1 MTKLLLP
8 GDVYKKL
15 GAMRLGSKSKLRG
28 QHKGSHRSSRFGSSM
43 DFSDYRAYHVGD
55 DVRQIDWNVFA
66 RSEKYYIKR
75 FLDEQEMRVHVLL
88 DGTKSMATPEKWQL
102 AKQLTAALGH
112 LVLLNDD
119 RLTCSVITDQEVIP
133 FRKKGGVYK
142 QLFAQT
148 MLNVAEPSMKSSFAQ
163 GVNRYLTKGQTV
175 LLLITDALEPIYE
188 LEACIQ
194 RLPKFAGDVRMLQLV
209 HEEEL
214 NPTYQGDMEFEDIET
229 GAQVNVSMGQSVL
242 TKYKEV
248 QAKHQQQLEQLC
260 AKYGVALLQV
270 PVEEG
275 FQHVFFHRLKKA
287 NWVQ

>member
-8 GDVYKKL
+8 GKVYKKL

-28 QHKGSHRSSRFGSSM
+28 QHKGSHRSSRFGASM
-43 DFSDYRAYHVGD
+43 DFSDYRAYQVGD

-75 FLDEQEMRVHVLL
+75 FLDEQEMRVHLLL

-102 AKQLTAALGH
+102 AKQLTAAFGH
-112 LVLLNDD
+112 LVLGNDD

-142 QLFAQT
+142 QRFAQM
-148 MLNVAEPSMKSSFAQ
+148 MLDVAAPSMKSSFAQ

-175 LLLITDALEPIYE
+175 LLLITDALEPIHE

-194 RLPKFAGDVRMLQLV
+194 RLPRYAGDVRLLQLV
-209 HEEEL
+209 HEEER
-214 NPTYQGDMEFEDIET
+214 NPTYQGDMELEDIET
-229 GAQVNVSMGQSVL
+229 GAHVNVTMGQSVV
-242 TKYKEV
+242 TKYKAV